1 MSRFSDKVAI
11 ITGGASGI
19 GKKTAEMFVEQGGKV
34 LIGDIDEDAGKVVS
48 LEIAE
53 KFGKDSVGY
62 IYLDVSNPE
71 HCKSAVDFAISE
83 FGSINC
89 LLNSAIKMA
98 PGMLK
103 DLSLKDLLVST
114 NGPP

>member
-34 LIGDIDEDAGKVVS
+34 LIGDIDEDAGKIVS

-53 KFGKDSVGY
+53 K
-62 IYLDVSNPE
+62 
-71 HCKSAVDFAISE
+71 
-83 FGSINC
+83 
-89 LLNSAIKMA
+89 
-98 PGMLK
+98 
-103 DLSLKDLLVST
+103 LSLIHI
-114 NGPP
+114 

>member
-48 LEIAE
+48 LE
-53 KFGKDSVGY
+53 
-62 IYLDVSNPE
+62 
-71 HCKSAVDFAISE
+71 
-83 FGSINC
+83 
-89 LLNSAIKMA
+89 
-98 PGMLK
+98 
-103 DLSLKDLLVST
+103 LSLIHI
-114 NGPP
+114 